1 MASLYN
7 RWRVRQHRL
16 QSPHIGIV
24 VEQPVTRGPENPDRR
39 LSTLKHSSRRVDHRF
54 GNATK
59 VQGDAAPPPGADESE
74 QLADLQRILGAKPQ
88 RFRVQFFGVAGARSP
103 TILTESEIW
112 AAEAP
117 DVIREAASIAWPVR
131 AIGLRV
137 LDQEGR
143 EVFERLKANH

>member
-1 MASLYN
+1 MA
-7 RWRVRQHRL
+7 
-16 QSPHIGIV
+16 
-24 VEQPVTRGPENPDRR
+24 RGPENPDRR
-39 LSTLKHSSRRVDHRF
+39 LFTLEHSSQRVHNRS

-59 VQGDAAPPPGADESE
+59 LRDDAARPPGADESE

>member
-1 MASLYN
+1 MA
-7 RWRVRQHRL
+7 
-16 QSPHIGIV
+16 
-24 VEQPVTRGPENPDRR
+24 RGPENPDRR
-39 LSTLKHSSRRVDHRF
+39 LFTLEHSSQRVHNRF
-54 GNATK
+54 GN
-59 VQGDAAPPPGADESE
+59 DAARPPGADESE

>member
-1 MASLYN
+1 M
-7 RWRVRQHRL
+7 
-16 QSPHIGIV
+16 
-24 VEQPVTRGPENPDRR
+24 TRGPENPDRR
-39 LSTLKHSSRRVDHRF
+39 LAMLKHPSPRVSNRF

-88 RFRVQFFGVAGARSP
+88 RFRLQFFGVAGALSP

-112 AAEAP
+112 AAEAS
-117 DVIREAASIAWPVR
+117 DVIREAASIAWPAR

-137 LDQEGR
+137 LDHEGR
-143 EVFERLKANH
+143 EVFERLKADH